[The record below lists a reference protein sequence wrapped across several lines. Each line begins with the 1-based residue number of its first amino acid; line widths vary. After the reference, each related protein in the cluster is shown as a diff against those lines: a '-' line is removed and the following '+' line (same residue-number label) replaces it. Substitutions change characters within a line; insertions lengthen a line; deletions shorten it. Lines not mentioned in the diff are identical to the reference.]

1 MNRKDKIE
9 FIIKRLDQLNQTE
22 LDHIAR
28 IIQDRGKTPREGEL
42 REQLT
47 QVSHLLYQKDY
58 NTSLDGNVSIRLND
72 EEILISPSRIHKGF
86 IQPYDFI
93 VIDYEGK
100 LMRGKGKPTSET
112 PLHLAVY
119 DARKDVNAVIH
130 AHCPNAIAVSIAG
143 LDLTRMYLTQPPIPT
158 TDFAMPSSEEGATE
172 IRKYASDYDWVILRR
187 HGAVT
192 FGKDIWEA
200 FLRVEELEQIAK
212 IVLVSASVGE
222 LTPIDKPHR
231 DKLKT
236 LFNSM
241 KEIKSGD

>member
-1 MNRKDKIE
+1 MTRKDKIE
-9 FIIKRLDQLNQTE
+9 FIKNRLDQLNHSE

-28 IIQDRGKTPREGEL
+28 IVQEGGETTRGDDL

-47 QVSHLLYQKDY
+47 HVSHLLYQKDY
-58 NTSLDGNVSIRLND
+58 NTSLDGNVSIRIND
-72 EEILISPSRIHKGF
+72 KEILISPSRIHKGF

-100 LMRGKGKPTSET
+100 LLRGKGKPTSET

-158 TDFAMPSSEEGATE
+158 THFAMPSSEEGATE

-200 FLRVEELEQIAK
+200 FLRVEELEQISK
-212 IVLVSASVGE
+212 VVLASASVGK

-231 DKLKT
+231 EKLMR

-241 KEIKSGD
+241 KEIKTRD